1 MAVLFSKVNLAADNG
16 AKTVFLCC
24 GVPGYAKDLDG
35 YTAYE
40 EFLDNNQEARTI
52 TANVDSYIYG
62 EGEVVDANLYEIA
75 YFSMRG
81 EEFYSRPGVSEYGH
95 SSFAIDVDEIHGRIC
110 GVELEM

>member
-1 MAVLFSKVNLAADNG
+1 MAVLFSKVNLDADNG

-24 GVPGYAKDLDG
+24 GIPDGSKSLEG

-40 EFLDNNQEARTI
+40 EFLDENNDASTI
-52 TANVDSYIYG
+52 QADVHSYIYG
-62 EGEVVDANLYEIA
+62 EGEVEDANLYEIA

-81 EEFYSRPGVSEYGH
+81 DEFYSRPSVSEYGH
-95 SSFAIDVDEIHGRIC
+95 SNFMINVDEINGRIC

>member
-1 MAVLFSKVNLAADNG
+1 MAVLFSKVSLAADNG

-24 GVPGYAKDLDG
+24 GIPDGSKSLEG

-40 EFLDNNQEARTI
+40 EFLDENNDASTI
-52 TANVDSYIYG
+52 RADVKSYIYG
-62 EGEVVDANLYEIA
+62 EGEVVEANLYEIA

-81 EEFYSRPGVSEYGH
+81 EDFYSRPSVSEYGH
-95 SSFAIDVDEIHGRIC
+95 SNFMINVDEINGRIC

>member
-24 GVPGYAKDLDG
+24 GVPDGSKSLEG

-40 EFLDNNQEARTI
+40 EFIDENDNAGSI
-52 TANVDSYIYG
+52 KVDVNSYIYG

-81 EEFYSRPGVSEYGH
+81 EEFYSRPGVSEYGC
-95 SSFAIDVDEIHGRIC
+95 SNFMINIDEMNGRIC

>member
-24 GVPGYAKDLDG
+24 GIPEDAKDLDG

-40 EFLDNNQEARTI
+40 EFMENNQEARTI
-52 TANVDSYIYG
+52 KADIGSYIYG

-81 EEFYSRPGVSEYGH
+81 EEFFSRPGVSEHGH